1 MKEVIEIYRK
11 IGGFQALHVA
21 EAADILK
28 EAVGNA
34 DLRFFSFTANL
45 VATGLREIIADAI
58 RRGLFN
64 VVVTTAGTLDHDI
77 AKAEG
82 ARYMPASFDLDD
94 VDLADRG
101 YHRLGNLVLRRD
113 EYGPYVERFVFK
125 ALDSLEKDRVGTFE
139 LAEHFGKLMP
149 DSSILGAAA
158 RAGVKVFVPGIVD
171 GAVGTAILTYNDVQR
186 VKRGGRRIV
195 VDVLRDEE
203 ELRDLVASAKS
214 LAALI
219 VGGGISKH
227 HVIWWAQFKGGLDYV
242 VYITTATEYDGSLSG
257 ARPREA
263 ITWGKV
269 KRNAKSVHIMADAT
283 LVLPILLGYL

>member
-28 EAVGNA
+28 EAVGSA

-149 DSSILGAAA
+149 ESSILGAAA